1 MSASIKLTVYGNST
15 PLKGWRHEDTVH
27 TWLYPNATSDMV
39 DMLDALESGVSMTMA
54 TMNATISRWMIT
66 TSFGM
71 VSHPSGAKCSPLCL
85 TIGLAVTLK
94 SESTG
99 ENSYLIPNPIWYM
112 IDTIC

>member
-39 DMLDALESGVSMTMA
+39 DMLDALESGVSHDDGYDECDYFSLDDYDEFRDGLTPEW
-54 TMNATISRWMIT
+54 REV
-66 TSFGM
+66 F
-71 VSHPSGAKCSPLCL
+71 PLCL